1 MQSMFLRTVI
11 FTEIHTGVNI
21 ANELTE
27 ILKRFGLNDKT
38 VTYITDQGSNVVKAC
53 KVAGSERFDCAA
65 HGLHNLIAVD
75 GISKG
80 LNVQT
85 IISKIKDTNKTFT
98 FKSSLLE
105 SEAVDMAMSSSWLI
119 SNVFLKT

>member
-1 MQSMFLRTVI
+1 M
-11 FTEIHTGVNI
+11 
-21 ANELTE
+21 
-27 ILKRFGLNDKT
+27 
-38 VTYITDQGSNVVKAC
+38 VKAC
-53 KVAGSERFDCAA
+53 KVAGSELFNCAA

-80 LNVQT
+80 LDVQT

-105 SEAVDMAMSSSWLI
+105 NEQLVAG
-119 SNVFLKT
+119 LKCILEDIDKDQEIGFF